1 MLNRLLLKGKIGVLG
16 VKVEVVVLVDLL
28 GKILVI
34 VLVMVLLFEFVLLLM
49 FGEFMFLL
57 GKFGFINLL
66 VIGLKGIKFG
76 KVFNI
81 VVVVKVFDDIE
92 EFEEDIVV
100 VDDVVVVDDD
110 VVIDVDVVVLLD
122 EKDDEEEDE
131 VVEDFFVDDVLELDE
146 VVDVILIMI
155 FKYVFVVLNI

>member
-57 GKFGFINLL
+57 GKFVFINLL

-81 VVVVKVFDDIE
+81 VVVVKVFDDVE
-92 EFEEDIVV
+92 EFEED

-110 VVIDVDVVVLLD
+110 VVVDVVVLLD

-131 VVEDFFVDDVLELDE
+131 VVEVFFVDNVLELDE

>member
-57 GKFGFINLL
+57 EKFGLINLL

-81 VVVVKVFDDIE
+81 VVVVKVFDDVE
-92 EFEEDIVV
+92 EFEED

-110 VVIDVDVVVLLD
+110 VVVDVDVVVLLD

-131 VVEDFFVDDVLELDE
+131 VVEVFFVDNVLELDE